1 MPASADDRVTRLLAF
16 EEASEAQV
24 RARYMLEEDADVL
37 LNRARLSPPATFT
50 HNYFTRFDEF

>member
-1 MPASADDRVTRLLAF
+1 
-16 EEASEAQV
+16 
-24 RARYMLEEDADVL
+24 MLEEDADVL